1 MVRAYHWRHV
11 VTFDETNVVGNVYFA
26 HFLHWQGRCREM
38 FLAEHAPGVL
48 KALSGGDLAM
58 ATVSCDME
66 YYRECFAFD
75 EIDIAMTL
83 RVRSGNRLRMDF
95 DFRRDGGR
103 VAHGSQTVACLRRT
117 GSGVEP
123 VEIPDELSS
132 ALAPYEKGTT
142 S

>member
-1 MVRAYHWRHV
+1 MRAYHWRHV
-11 VTFDETNVVGNVYFA
+11 VTFDETNIVGNVYFA
-26 HFLHWQGRCREM
+26 HFLHWQGHCREM
-38 FLAEHAPGVL
+38 FLAEHAPAVL
-48 KALSGGDLAM
+48 KALSEGDFVM

-95 DFRRDGGR
+95 DFRRDGER
-103 VAHGSQTVACLRRT
+103 VARGSQTVACLRRT

-123 VEIPDELSS
+123 AEIPEELSS